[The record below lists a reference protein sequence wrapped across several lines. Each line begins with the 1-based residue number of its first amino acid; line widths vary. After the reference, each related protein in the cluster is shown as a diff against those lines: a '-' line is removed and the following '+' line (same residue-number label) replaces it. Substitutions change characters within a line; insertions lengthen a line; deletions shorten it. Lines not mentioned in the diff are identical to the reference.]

1 MSSASSSFDPEI
13 IDQTRQQLRTLVHE
27 IEGLS
32 RSEIS
37 PGEFYEGF
45 LTRVVTAL
53 AAIGGAVWTV
63 EEGGGLRLNY
73 HMNLQQAR
81 LGDDEEAQRRHGR
94 LLHKVA
100 TGGEGMLVQPNTGS
114 GENGSGENGELS
126 NPTEF
131 LLVLGPLKAD
141 QEIQG
146 VVEIFQRAGG
156 RPTVERGYLRFLL
169 QMCDLAGDYLKTR
182 HLRSFTDRQVMWSQL
197 EQFTR
202 LVHESLEPRHTAYT
216 IANEGRRL
224 IGCDRV
230 SVALKRGNRCKVEAI
245 SGQELLDNRSNTVTL
260 LGKLASIVVAGGEDL
275 WYSGDTSN
283 LPPQIEE
290 AVETYADE
298 SHSKMVAV
306 LPLERPRH
314 DTDDEPKAPE
324 FMGALIIEQIT
335 EDAITESMRR
345 RVDVVADHSA
355 LALANAREHNELFL
369 MPVWRTIGKS
379 RWMVQARTL
388 PKTLTI
394 VGAVLVLLVLLFVW
408 PAKFQL
414 SGKGTLEPAVK
425 RDVFARVDGTVDTVH
440 VVHGQVV
447 KVGDPL
453 VTMHN
458 TELDVSIKD
467 VTGKLAA
474 TGAKV
479 RAIQHELSGSSG
491 RRLSSEEHDKLA
503 EQIPQLRAEEESYD
517 NQLKLLM
524 EKKKQLEVVS
534 PINGIVVSW
543 QPKEK
548 LFTRPVEKGQLLLTI
563 ADSDGPWELDVKMPE
578 DRMGFIMRAQRD
590 KEGEAAKARAEGGEA
605 AANADSHLDASY
617 ILATNPDTRHYGKV
631 IDIVPSAHVE
641 GEEGNVVLLKISLD
655 KNDHDLV
662 DLRQGA
668 SVTAKVDCGT
678 ASIGYCWFHD
688 LIAFVQKKWFAW

>member
-32 RSEIS
+32 RSEVS

-63 EEGGGLRLNY
+63 EEGGGLRLSY

-81 LGDDEEAQRRHGR
+81 LGEDEDAQRRHGR

-100 TGGEGMLVQPNTGS
+100 TDGQGILVQPQTGD
-114 GENGSGENGELS
+114 GENGEAA

-131 LLVLGPLKAD
+131 LLVLGALKAD
-141 QEIQG
+141 QEVQG

-182 HLRSFTDRQVMWSQL
+182 HLRSFADRQIMWSQL

-230 SVALKRGNRCKVEAI
+230 SVALKRGNHCRVEAI
-245 SGQELLDNRSNTVTL
+245 SGQELLDNRSNTVTM
-260 LGKLASIVVAGGEDL
+260 LGKLATKVVAGGEDL

-290 AVETYADE
+290 SVETYADE

-306 LPLERPRH
+306 LPLERPRP
-314 DTDDEPKAPE
+314 DSEDENKPPE
-324 FMGALIIEQIT
+324 FLGALIIEQIT
-335 EDAITESMRR
+335 EDMLTETMRR

-355 LALANAREHNELFL
+355 LALANARDHNELFL

-388 PKTLTI
+388 PKTLSI
-394 VGAVLVLLVLLFVW
+394 IAAVVVLLTLLFVW

-414 SGKGTLEPAVK
+414 SGKGTVEPTDK
-425 RDVFARVDGTVDTVH
+425 RDVFARVEGTVTDVLVKH
-440 VVHGQVV
+440 GEMVKEGQV
-447 KVGDPL
+447 L
-453 VTMHN
+453 ITMEN
-458 TELDVSIKD
+458 TDLDVNIKD
-467 VTGKLAA
+467 ITGKLEGA
-474 TGAKV
+474 TEQIRSAQKQ
-479 RAIQHELSGSSG
+479 ISGSSG
-491 RRLSSEEHDKLA
+491 RALTSKEREQLA
-503 EQIPQLRAEEESYD
+503 DQIPLFRKQVESYD
-517 NQLKLLM
+517 AQLKLLL
-524 EKKKQLEVVS
+524 EKKEQLKVRS
-534 PINGIVVSW
+534 PINGQVISW

-548 LFTRPVEKGQLLLTI
+548 LSTRPVEKGQVLLTV
-563 ADSDGPWELDVKMPE
+563 ANNDGPWELDIKMSE
-578 DRMGFIMRAQRD
+578 DRMGFIGRAVREK
-590 KEGEAAKARAEGGEA
+590 KEQAARAKAAGETGEAIDDR
-605 AANADSHLDASY
+605 LDASY
-617 ILATNPDTRHYGKV
+617 ILAINTDNRHYGKV

-641 GEEGNVVLLKISLD
+641 GEEGNVVLIKVSVD
-655 KNDHDLV
+655 KTDHDPN
-662 DLRQGA
+662 DLREGA

-688 LIAFVQKKWFAW
+688 LIAFVQKKWFSL